1 VSVSVEVLFAGFGSA
16 TPDGAAIVA
25 VLLSVPVVDGLI
37 VPTSVYV
44 TDPPTGR
51 LTPWLMLPDPLAVHV
66 APPAATHVQLTL
78 VSVPGTVSVTVAPF
92 AALGP
97 AFEATI
103 V

>member
-1 VSVSVEVLFAGFGSA
+1 VEVLFAGFGSA
-16 TPDGAAIVA
+16 SPCGRATVA
-25 VLLSVPVVDGLI
+25 VLLSVPVADGLI
-37 VPTSVYV
+37 VPVRVYV

-51 LTPWLMLPDPLAVHV
+51 ETPWLMLPDPLAGPRHV
-66 APPAATHVQLTL
+66 APPAAAQVQLTL

-92 AALGP
+92 TTLGP